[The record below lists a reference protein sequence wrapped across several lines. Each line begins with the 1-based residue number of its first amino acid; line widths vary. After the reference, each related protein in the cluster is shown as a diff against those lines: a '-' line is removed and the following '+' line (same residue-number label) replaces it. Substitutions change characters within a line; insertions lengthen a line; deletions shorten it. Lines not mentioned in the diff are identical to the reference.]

1 MDGLSARVAM
11 CDRAPR
17 YTPSTTRREAHTLD
31 TQARY
36 GRWQTAYRALKQ
48 QRPRMSDV
56 WSARR
61 IAKQAVAAGCHADTI
76 CKHMKAYSEITRAAD
91 QRLASPNHRSRGSR

>member
-1 MDGLSARVAM
+1 MAHRGRGI
-11 CDRAPR
+11 RAPTPLVDAATTADPR

-36 GRWQTAYRALKQ
+36 ARWQKAYRALKQ
-48 QRPRMSDV
+48 RRPRMSNV
-56 WSARR
+56 WYARQ

-76 CKHMKAYSEITRAAD
+76 RKHMKA
-91 QRLASPNHRSRGSR
+91 